1 MESLFFKVNAAIK
14 NIIGKELIYSDNVA
28 VVELIKNSK
37 DARAS
42 QASIVFKDEND
53 LNNGSITISDNG
65 KGMTLSEIKE
75 KWLNIA
81 YSEKKKSLD
90 NVIYAGNKGVGR
102 FSCDRLGSMLT
113 LFTKSISG
121 DYIKLKIN
129 WQDFENRRQNE
140 EVSKIPVEY
149 EILTKETFLKEIQL
163 STFTTGTILKI
174 TSLRDT
180 WPTNKLKKLISELEK
195 FSPSLED
202 DFTINI
208 FSENQDADLK
218 GKLNTKINNNI
229 LEKVSF
235 KTTYI
240 KSSIDSNG
248 HEIKTTLFYQGQ
260 EVYSYE
266 VPNPYKTLKNISVEL
281 HYIDTIARAY
291 FTKKM
296 GIRLVDYGSVFLFY
310 NNYRISPYGNPKND
324 WLGVDQ
330 RKAQGRA
337 RYFGTR
343 ELLGRID
350 IVDKDATFDV
360 LTNREG
366 LARNKAFH
374 ELIAY
379 DKDDRISIYSDDEN
393 NEETASYG
401 YIINIIRQL
410 EAFMVDALDW
420 NKFIDIINPD
430 SKKVISEKDILS
442 NPDRYKIKEIE
453 PEKIKMVCERLLKS
467 NWNIKNLRINENL
480 IKHISDIANQK
491 REEFLN
497 DFLDKVE
504 SKSFN
509 EMSGYEKG
517 TAKKIIEEERNRTK
531 KAIEDK
537 EKSDKVRLET
547 ENKLYLKVK
556 EVEEKKKIIEQAESE
571 NLFLRATSNKDT
583 DSLLNLMHKIID
595 DAEIIKRK
603 LDSFIRKR
611 RANIL
616 NEQYID
622 DFVNLLASK
631 ISSIS
636 KVASF
641 ATYRNYK
648 MATGLKE
655 VDVIKFIKDY
665 IQLLQDEKVHD
676 GIIILMDEISSEL
689 SLLKRI
695 RPLNLSIMIDNVI
708 SNSRKAKATHLRMYA
723 EINKDNR
730 YISIYFVDNGKLI
743 GSDNCVDLV
752 KVFDKGYTTT
762 DGSGLG
768 LYQLKKFV
776 KDELNGN
783 VIARTNSP
791 KGFILE
797 LEIPCD

>member
-37 DARAS
+37 DAKAS
-42 QASIVFKDEND
+42 QASIIFKDEND

-330 RKAQGRA
+330 RKGQGRA

-343 ELLGRID
+343 ELFGRID

-393 NEETASYG
+393 NEETESYG
-401 YIINIIRQL
+401 YVINIIRQL
-410 EAFMVDALDW
+410 EAFIVDALDW

-442 NPDRYKIKEIE
+442 NPDRYKIKKIE
-453 PEKIKMVCERLLKS
+453 SEKIKMVCERLLKS

-537 EKSDKVRLET
+537 EKSDKIRLET
-547 ENKLYLKVK
+547 ENKLHLKVK
-556 EVEEKKKIIEQAESE
+556 EVEEKKKTIEQINSV
-571 NLFLRATSNKDT
+571 NSFLKKSSNQDIEDLLVSMHSILVNTSTIRNNII
-583 DSLLNLMHKIID
+583 SLLQCDNLSEDIKNFALNVYEANQKNDNIAKFATLYNFSDKNNEINGELTTFINKYLEEYTSQKTKNKIKIINKLNPD
-595 DAEIIKRK
+595 ISVNREFIPLEIMMM
-603 LDSFIRKR
+603 LE
-611 RANIL
+611 NI
-616 NEQYID
+616 
-622 DFVNLLASK
+622 
-631 ISSIS
+631 
-636 KVASF
+636 
-641 ATYRNYK
+641 
-648 MATGLKE
+648 
-655 VDVIKFIKDY
+655 
-665 IQLLQDEKVHD
+665 
-676 GIIILMDEISSEL
+676 
-689 SLLKRI
+689 
-695 RPLNLSIMIDNVI
+695 I
-708 SNSRKAKATHLRMYA
+708 SNAEKAKATQLII
-723 EINKDNR
+723 ENKVIENKVL
-730 YISIYFVDNGKLI
+730 FLFNDNGKGITNSRYLENPNLI
-743 GSDNCVDLV
+743 
-752 KVFDKGYTTT
+752 FDKGETSTT
-762 DGSGLG
+762 GSGLG
-768 LYQLKKFV
+768 LFQLKKTVDKMNGTV
-776 KDELNGN
+776 KILNYDNCFELGVYLDE
-783 VIARTNSP
+783 A
-791 KGFILE
+791 
-797 LEIPCD
+797 